1 MSQDTGTRPLDGT
14 GLFSDAANTVQGA
27 ESGNIASTAMA
38 GASTALDTLGMAM
51 DPLGSLASAGI
62 GWLIEH
68 VKFLHEGLDKLAGAP
83 QQIQHMSTE
92 WKKIA
97 EDLDSSAGEYSS
109 KAKAAGGTWTSSA
122 GQAYQQ
128 TAANYT
134 GLLHGTA
141 ASATDAS
148 GAMTVAGV
156 MVGTERG
163 IIRDLISTFVGELI
177 RDAVIALASSEVT
190 LGGSVAAFI
199 TDAVYRASRL
209 ASKIGTRVAKL
220 LEDLGKLA
228 SKLGRSGS
236 KLGEA
241 AAKASRS
248 LEHGSTHFQS
258 ATPTPPAAHMHTK
271 AAVGNYENMMAHG
284 EMTPAP
290 SHIELRMKGLT
301 EQEALN
307 VKNLA
312 KGAESGEVPH
322 GSLGDTAEVGNAA
335 NIATN
340 KQVVQDGEQGDQ
352 SAPQGGEP
360 EHTDRPP
367 EE

>member
-1 MSQDTGTRPLDGT
+1 VDPLKGT
-14 GLFSDAANTVQGA
+14 GLFSDARITVQGA
-27 ESGNIASTAMA
+27 ESGNIASAAMG

-68 VKFLHEGLDKLAGAP
+68 VKFLHEGLDKLAGDP
-83 QQIQHMSTE
+83 RQIQHMSTE

-97 EDLDSSAGEYSS
+97 EDLDSSADEYSS

-122 GQAYQQ
+122 GRAYQQ
-128 TAANYT
+128 TAANYA

-141 ASATDAS
+141 DSATDAS

-177 RDAVIALASSEVT
+177 RDAVIALSTSEVT

-199 TDAVYRASRL
+199 ADAVYRGTRL
-209 ASKIGTRVAKL
+209 AEKIGTRIGKL
-220 LEDLGKLA
+220 LEELGKLA

-241 AAKASRS
+241 AAKASKS

-271 AAVGNYENMMAHG
+271 AAVGNHENMMKHG
-284 EMTPAP
+284 EMTPTP
-290 SHIELRMKGLT
+290 SHIELRMKGLS

-307 VKNLA
+307 VKNWA
-312 KGAESGEVPH
+312 KRTAGDEAAHWST
-322 GSLGDTAEVGNAA
+322 GDTAEVGNAA
-335 NIATN
+335 TVATN
-340 KQVVQDGEQGDQ
+340 NQVVDQDDQ
-352 SAPQGGEP
+352 SGPKGGEP
-360 EHTDRPP
+360 ERTSRPP